1 MGTIQWI
8 WNWEDQLKEM
18 MPMGMRV
25 MPRSMGGRRYS
36 GFGSLAWLGEEADF
50 SLRYQS
56 RKAPQRRTKRIM
68 PIPGSSQLLS
78 QLSC

>member
-1 MGTIQWI
+1 MDLELGGPA
-8 WNWEDQLKEM
+8 EGDDADGDE
-18 MPMGMRV
+18 GYAEEH
-25 MPRSMGGRRYS
+25 GGRRYS